1 MNAQEIV
8 SRCSTA
14 AEEFDHHEHRSDGLQ
29 VIESLC
35 GGLTLIRDAVY
46 ARVHADVERRMGM
59 DSMIF
64 PLSEEKSERTT
75 KLEIEIYQI
84 VVAAGA
90 AQARGY
96 VADGNWFRDWLAE
109 LRMGHV
115 DSNSRAARRISY
127 YVEQVG
133 QRSAAGLRQHPGH
146 GPARG
151 QPSALILLRLVPAAV
166 QIATALAFGK
176 SVDAQQWR
184 HEQTEILPSIP
195 DCYRCHG
202 KLLENGEQCTMCGN
216 PLWTY
221 EWLTTGRMSVLIE
234 WQPRP
239 SCVSRPQSTRGLSI
253 Y

>member
-8 SRCSTA
+8 NRCSTA

-29 VIESLC
+29 IIESIC
-35 GGLTLIRDAVY
+35 GGLTLVRDAVY

-90 AQARGY
+90 AQVKGY
-96 VADGNWFRDWLAE
+96 IVDGKWFRDWLAE

-115 DSNSRAARRISY
+115 DSNSRAARRMSY
-127 YVEQVG
+127 YVEKSADD
-133 QRSAAGLRQHPGH
+133 QRLAFSNILATTLPEASRAP
-146 GPARG
+146 
-151 QPSALILLRLVPAAV
+151 LILLRLVPLAV

-176 SVDAQQWR
+176 SVDALQLR
-184 HEQTEILPSIP
+184 REQTEILPSIP
-195 DCYRCHG
+195 DCDRCHG

-221 EWLTTGRMSVLIE
+221 EWLTTADG
-234 WQPRP
+234 
-239 SCVSRPQSTRGLSI
+239 
-253 Y
+253 

>member
-1 MNAQEIV
+1 MLMNAQEIV

-46 ARVHADVERRMGM
+46 ARVHADVERRVGM

-75 KLEIEIYQI
+75 KQEIEIYQI

-90 AQARGY
+90 AKARGY

-127 YVEQVG
+127 YVSKPADD
-133 QRSAAGLRQHPGH
+133 QRLAFGNILATTLPEASRSPADSAAAGPGGRADCHRAGLREVGRCPAVAARADRDPAFDSGLLSLSRQAPGKRRAMHDVRQPALDLRVADHRTDDSAQHDFTA
-146 GPARG
+146 ARW
-151 QPSALILLRLVPAAV
+151 P
-166 QIATALAFGK
+166 
-176 SVDAQQWR
+176 
-184 HEQTEILPSIP
+184 
-195 DCYRCHG
+195 C
-202 KLLENGEQCTMCGN
+202 
-216 PLWTY
+216 
-221 EWLTTGRMSVLIE
+221 
-234 WQPRP
+234 
-239 SCVSRPQSTRGLSI
+239 
-253 Y
+253 

>member
-84 VVAAGA
+84 VVAAGT
-90 AQARGY
+90 AQAKGY
-96 VADGNWFRDWLAE
+96 VSDGNWFRDWLAE

-115 DSNSRAARRISY
+115 DSNSRAARRMSY
-127 YVEQVG
+127 YVSKPADD
-133 QRSAAGLRQHPGH
+133 QRLAFGNILATALPEASRSP
-146 GPARG
+146 
-151 QPSALILLRLVPAAV
+151 LILLRLVPAAV

-221 EWLTTGRMSVLIE
+221 DWLTNADG
-234 WQPRP
+234 
-239 SCVSRPQSTRGLSI
+239 
-253 Y
+253 

>member
-1 MNAQEIV
+1 MTIQEMLT
-8 SRCSTA
+8 RRSTA
-14 AEEFDHHEHRSDGLQ
+14 AEEFDHHEQRSDGLQ

-46 ARVHADVERRMGM
+46 ARVHSDVERRVGM

-64 PLSEEKSERTT
+64 PLSEEKSERVT

-96 VADGNWFRDWLAE
+96 VADGDWFRDWLAQ

-127 YVEQVG
+127 YVGKSANEQRLAFGNILVT
-133 QRSAAGLRQHPGH
+133 A
-146 GPARG
+146 
-151 QPSALILLRLVPAAV
+151 QPEASRAPLILLRLLPAAV

-176 SVDAQQWR
+176 SVDAQHWR
-184 HEQTEILPSIP
+184 REQTEALPSIS

-202 KLLENGEQCTMCGN
+202 KLLENGEQCAMCGN
-216 PLWTY
+216 PLWTFD
-221 EWLTTGRMSVLIE
+221 WLTNVDG
-234 WQPRP
+234 
-239 SCVSRPQSTRGLSI
+239 
-253 Y
+253 

>member
-1 MNAQEIV
+1 MTIQEMLT
-8 SRCSTA
+8 RRSTA
-14 AEEFDHHEHRSDGLQ
+14 AEEFDHHEQRSDGLQ

-46 ARVHADVERRMGM
+46 ARIHADVQRRLGS

-84 VVAAGA
+84 VVAAGT

-96 VADGNWFRDWLAE
+96 VADGNWFRDWLAQ
-109 LRMGHV
+109 LRMGNV

-127 YVEQVG
+127 YVSKPAND
-133 QRSAAGLRQHPGH
+133 QRLAFGNVLAT
-146 GPARG
+146 
-151 QPSALILLRLVPAAV
+151 ALPEASRSPLVLLRLVPAAV

-184 HEQTEILPSIP
+184 REQIEILPSIP

-221 EWLTTGRMSVLIE
+221 EWLTTDG
-234 WQPRP
+234 
-239 SCVSRPQSTRGLSI
+239 
-253 Y
+253 

>member
-1 MNAQEIV
+1 MLMNAQEIV
-8 SRCSTA
+8 NRCSAA

-29 VIESLC
+29 VIEGLC
-35 GGLTLIRDAVY
+35 GGLTLVRDAVY
-46 ARVHADVERRMGM
+46 ARIHADVERRVGM

-75 KLEIEIYQI
+75 KQEIEIYQI

-90 AQARGY
+90 AQAKGY
-96 VADGNWFRDWLAE
+96 VADGEWFRDWLAQ

-115 DSNSRAARRISY
+115 DANSRAARRFSY
-127 YVEQVG
+127 YVGKPVND
-133 QRSAAGLRQHPGH
+133 QRLAFGNILATALPEAGRAPLV
-146 GPARG
+146 
-151 QPSALILLRLVPAAV
+151 LLRLVPAAV

-176 SVDAQQWR
+176 SADALQWR

-195 DCYRCHG
+195 DCYRCRG

-221 EWLTTGRMSVLIE
+221 EWLTNTDG
-234 WQPRP
+234 
-239 SCVSRPQSTRGLSI
+239 
-253 Y
+253 

>member
-1 MNAQEIV
+1 MNGGKTV

-14 AEEFDHHEHRSDGLQ
+14 AEEFDRHEQRGDGLRI
-29 VIESLC
+29 IESLC

-46 ARVHADVERRMGM
+46 ARVHSDVERREGM

-96 VADGNWFRDWLAE
+96 VVDGIWFRDWLAQ
-109 LRMGHV
+109 LRMGRV
-115 DSNSRAARRISY
+115 DSNSRAAHRIAY
-127 YVEQVG
+127 YVSKPAHD
-133 QRSAAGLRQHPGH
+133 QRLAFSNILATALPEASRAP
-146 GPARG
+146 
-151 QPSALILLRLVPAAV
+151 LILLRLIPLAV
-166 QIATALAFGK
+166 QIAAALAFGK
-176 SVDAQQWR
+176 SVDGQQWR
-184 HEQTEILPSIP
+184 HEQIEILPSIA

-202 KLLENGEQCTMCGN
+202 KLLENGEQCAVCGN

-221 EWLTTGRMSVLIE
+221 EWLTNADG
-234 WQPRP
+234 
-239 SCVSRPQSTRGLSI
+239 
-253 Y
+253 